1 MPTDT
6 AAHSKLQK
14 ERVRGGA
21 SAEHVHASILAVAA
35 MYKASGNA
43 AFKDK
48 KYAEGISYYQVSVC
62 LFLSVCVFL
71 NMCPPPT
78 HTDTYTCTCA
88 HTQLTRAHTR
98 THQAALSLMDTD
110 VFKAAKGDAAA
121 EEEAEELKT
130 TCHCNI
136 AVGNPKTDY

>member
-21 SAEHVHASILAVAA
+21 PAEHVHASILAVAA

-48 KYAEGISYYQVSVC
+48 KYAEGISYYQV
-62 LFLSVCVFL
+62 LVCVRVC
-71 NMCPPPT
+71 MC
-78 HTDTYTCTCA
+78 
-88 HTQLTRAHTR
+88 
-98 THQAALSLMDTD
+98 
-110 VFKAAKGDAAA
+110 V
-121 EEEAEELKT
+121 
-130 TCHCNI
+130 
-136 AVGNPKTDY
+136 

>member
-71 NMCPPPT
+71 NMCPPPHT
-78 HTDTYTCTCA
+78 HGHIHMYM
-88 HTQLTRAHTR
+88 RAHTTHARAHTHTPGGTIVDGHRRIQSGKRRRNSGGGGRR
-98 THQAALSLMDTD
+98 TQDHVSLQYCCR
-110 VFKAAKGDAAA
+110 
-121 EEEAEELKT
+121 E
-130 TCHCNI
+130 
-136 AVGNPKTDY
+136 P